1 MRPSCL
7 KFFVFFLLIF
17 SSVSVAFGQQ
27 DFLLKGAVIE
37 KGSATRLES
46 AQIVNK
52 RNGFT
57 VMSSNLGLFEIKAS
71 IGDTLLVMKREYSD
85 MEVPVA
91 SNKDLVVYMAMG
103 NTLREVRITGQSKK
117 DELNDVKR
125 DFKNKG
131 SFYQGKPPLLS
142 YIFSPLTAVYELF
155 GRTPKNARR
164 FGNYYNNE
172 LQQTQIDGFFNESLI
187 KKNTG
192 LEGKELENFMLNY
205 RPDYEKAKNWTEY
218 DAIKH
223 IKDSYKTY
231 TDTLKKK

>member
-1 MRPSCL
+1 
-7 KFFVFFLLIF
+7 
-17 SSVSVAFGQQ
+17 
-27 DFLLKGAVIE
+27 
-37 KGSATRLES
+37 
-46 AQIVNK
+46 
-52 RNGFT
+52 
-57 VMSSNLGLFEIKAS
+57 MSSNLGLFEIKAS
-71 IGDTLLVMKREYSD
+71 IGDTLLVIKREYSD

-91 SNKDLVVYMAMG
+91 NNKDLVIYLAMG

-125 DFKNKG
+125 DFRNKG

-187 KKNTG
+187 RKHTG

-231 TDTLKKK
+231 TDTLNKK